1 METVYLEETQQ
12 MKAEDISTFEEVRIW
27 AVERDAWR
35 DQQSKETVKA
45 EIKMAALETELRTL
59 KSKFVWANG
68 AVTVITSFC
77 GAALAITLAFW
88 KMQS

>member
-1 METVYLEETQQ
+1 MDTVCLEESRP

-35 DQQSKETVKA
+35 DHHSKETVKS

-59 KSKFVWANG
+59 KSKVVWANG

-77 GAALAITLAFW
+77 GAALAIALTFW
-88 KMQS
+88 KMNP